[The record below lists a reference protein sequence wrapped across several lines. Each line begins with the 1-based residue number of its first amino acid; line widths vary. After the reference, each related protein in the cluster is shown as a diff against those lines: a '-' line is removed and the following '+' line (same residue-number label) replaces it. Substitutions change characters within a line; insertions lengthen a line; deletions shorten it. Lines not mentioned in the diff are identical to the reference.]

1 LLATRTRSRLILL
14 FLLCVATRTHAQDAR
29 RDSSVVLDSASR
41 VSHGWEL
48 PTVGIDQRGLWFL
61 GGLHFGAP
69 AGVSA
74 GIGPALGLA
83 PHLPGSLYAEAEP
96 GIVGMRYNAGYLLKE
111 NRSWIGFSVSAVQLR
126 AWRSALGADRGV
138 TYRGGQASVLFA
150 MFNLRVAS
158 MAAVGGRSG
167 WLTTVDFG
175 VGP

>member
-1 LLATRTRSRLILL
+1 MKTRTRSRVIAFLLL
-14 FLLCVATRTHAQDAR
+14 FFATRAQAQDSR
-29 RDSSVVLDSASR
+29 RDSAVVVDTVPSASH
-41 VSHGWEL
+41 SWEL
-48 PTVGIDQRGLWFL
+48 PAVGIEQRGLWFL

-74 GIGPALGLA
+74 GMGSALGLA
-83 PHLPGSLYAEAEP
+83 PHFPGSLYAEAEP
-96 GIVGMRYNAGYLLKE
+96 GIIGMRYNAGYLLKE

-138 TYRGGQASVLFA
+138 TYRGAQASVLFA
-150 MFNLRVAS
+150 MFNLRVGS